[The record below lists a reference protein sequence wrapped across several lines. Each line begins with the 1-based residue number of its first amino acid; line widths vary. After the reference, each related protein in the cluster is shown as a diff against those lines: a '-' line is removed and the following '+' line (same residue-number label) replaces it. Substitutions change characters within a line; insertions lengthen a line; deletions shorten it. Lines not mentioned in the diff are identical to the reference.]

1 MNFLDVHDK
10 IAQLRAHMLM
20 IVLDNNDRINSF
32 KQSNVRVLYAHKRS
46 KEESTIDWHETA
58 FAIDC
63 KARGMSPWLGI
74 YFEHQNKN
82 RNNRRRMY

>member
-1 MNFLDVHDK
+1 MHDK
-10 IAQLRAHMLM
+10 IAQLRAHMLTN
-20 IVLDNNDRINSF
+20 VLDNNDRIKPF

-63 KARGMSPWLGI
+63 MVRGMNTWLVV
-74 YFEHQNKN
+74 YFEHQNKKYIK
-82 RNNRRRMY
+82 RSRMY